1 MINKTD
7 KKKNK
12 KASSILLLSFI
23 LIIFISLT
31 WQLGKR
37 TEQEKNK
44 ENSII
49 MEQVGESTTQK
60 EYTVSS
66 HINGFNQ
73 RIIEILFNDY
83 IYLDDHE
90 IESLMNEKIKTYL
103 DDYYEEPDPK
113 LEAIVV
119 NVYEISKRYEY
130 DDNDVYAKLFYK
142 IIDGKPV
149 LQTSDNLNNQEDN
162 SEDTSEKETISQN
175 ESKKINTDVEIDEN
189 EPFDQYRE
197 EMYGDMECSPP
208 NYCDNGD

>member
-7 KKKNK
+7 KKKIK

-23 LIIFISLT
+23 LIFFISLT

-103 DDYYEEPDPK
+103 DDYYEDPDPK

-130 DDNDVYAKLFYK
+130 DDDDVYAKLFYK

-162 SEDTSEKETISQN
+162 SEDTSETETISEN

-189 EPFDQYRE
+189 EPYDQYRE
-197 EMYGDMECSPP
+197 ELYGDMECGPP